1 MLQLIKCMIS
11 IHSEMVTRKCFDG
24 NLIFLSELFKS
35 KEITTQNNLK
45 FQKIPLGSSGIF
57 LVTI

>member
-24 NLIFLSELFKS
+24 NLIFLSELFKC

-57 LVTI
+57 W

>member
-1 MLQLIKCMIS
+1 MLQLIKCLVG
-11 IHSEMVTRKCFDG
+11 IHGEMVTRKCFDG
-24 NLIFLSELFKS
+24 NLIFLSELCKS
-35 KEITTQNNLK
+35 KEITAQNNLK